1 MKTLIFYKWFLLIIN
16 YLDDLVL
23 SAFTTGVIGESI
35 LTLSGGELTG
45 NEGEITGNNLY
56 DLILK
61 LLAPII
67 SGVFVVQLN
76 KYLDKKR
83 RSKK

>member
-1 MKTLIFYKWFLLIIN
+1 MKTFIFYKWFLLIIN
-16 YLDDLVL
+16 YFDDLVL
-23 SAFTTGVIGESI
+23 SAFTTGLIGESI

-61 LLAPII
+61 LFAPII
-67 SGVFVVQLN
+67 SGVLVVQLN
-76 KYLDKKR
+76 KYFDKKR
-83 RSKK
+83 KQKK